1 MRRILLILASCALL
15 IGTIG
20 CDKPAPTTD
29 DAKAV
34 PTTEETPKADDTTK
48 TPAPGDA
55 ASAEKEK
62 DIRKLLD
69 LTGSGKIGVQV
80 MEGMIANFKMS
91 NPNVPDTFWDE
102 FKKEASPQSL
112 VDMIVPIYDKHFT
125 HDDIKGLIAF
135 YEGDLGKKITAT
147 MPQITQESMAVGQK
161 WGMELGLKIQ
171 NKLKEQGAA
180 PGQGGAA
187 APPEN

>member
-1 MRRILLILASCALL
+1 MRRILLILTSSALL
-15 IGTIG
+15 FGTIG
-20 CDKPAPTTD
+20 CEKPAPTNN
-29 DAKAV
+29 AKAV
-34 PTTEETPKADDTTK
+34 STTDETPKADDAAK
-48 TPAPGDA
+48 APGQGDDA
-55 ASAEKEK
+55 AAKEK

-80 MEGMIANFKMS
+80 MEGMIANFKTS

-187 APPEN
+187 APAAK